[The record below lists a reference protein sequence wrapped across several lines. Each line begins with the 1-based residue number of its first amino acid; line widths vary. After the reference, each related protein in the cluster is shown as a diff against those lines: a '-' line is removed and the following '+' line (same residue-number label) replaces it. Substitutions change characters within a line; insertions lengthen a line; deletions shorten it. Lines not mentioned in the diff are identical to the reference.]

1 MSSISKFLILVP
13 PIIAEK
19 VFVPPVI
26 LIVPS
31 PAAAGV
37 TTALTVILLSP
48 AKIIIA
54 SPVLSFKFS
63 PDEAVI

>member
-31 PAAAGV
+31 PASAGV
-37 TTALTVILLSP
+37 TTALIVTLLSP
-48 AKIIIA
+48 EPFLPFEHGIGH
-54 SPVLSFKFS
+54 SNLHL
-63 PDEAVI
+63 

>member
-31 PAAAGV
+31 PASAGV
-37 TTALTVILLSP
+37 TTALIVTLLSP
-48 AKIIIA
+48 PKII
-54 SPVLSFKFS
+54 SLV
-63 PDEAVI
+63 